1 MLGCV
6 LEIHFTPS
14 LFVKGDVMSLLHRV
28 VLPALAVV
36 GLGFLVACSS
46 SSSHSTPPPSGGFSN
61 TDFNGTYVFSISGSD
76 SNGALSIAGA
86 ITACGCSNGSLSA
99 GTVDVA
105 DSSGA
110 TGPVTITATGSGY
123 SVNKDG
129 TGTFKLALPLSTPI
143 QYQFAFALTDAAHGL
158 VSEYD
163 SNGTGSGT
171 IDLQPSSV
179 TLSNASYA
187 FSLSGAANVST
198 ASDIP
203 LGAAGAFTLSSSG
216 LAGTADFNLYQTVQD
231 FDVALSGSISAGSG
245 TTPGTATFNSSFD
258 TSEGFDVYAIDATHL
273 KLIENDGSGVVLV
286 GDLFSQPTAT
296 VPSGSLSFT
305 MSGVSG
311 TNPLA
316 VGGTF
321 SSDGS
326 ANFSGISEVVN
337 NNGSVGTITSGI
349 GGTFSA
355 QPSGATYGRFLVD
368 FTGFTGGG
376 NFAAYPSSGGLL
388 MLEVDSGAV
397 GAGVTEGVAMTQNS
411 PAGIVASQGYAT
423 NLTGGV
429 VGGGEVDQI
438 AQFNTGSSSLSSGTI
453 YFNDDGA
460 PDNYGLSSSSAY
472 TSSEVTLDFN
482 GNSEGVAY
490 FGVDSATSLALGI
503 DTTDVSLGVFEQQG
517 SPTST
522 ADVASRHLAMVKAA
536 IRARAKKKKQQ

>member
-1 MLGCV
+1 
-6 LEIHFTPS
+6 
-14 LFVKGDVMSLLHRV
+14 MSLLNRV
-28 VLPALAVV
+28 FLPALAVV

-76 SNGALSIAGA
+76 TNGNLAMAGA

-99 GTVDVA
+99 GTVDIV
-105 DSSGA
+105 DSSGVVA
-110 TGPVTITATGSGY
+110 SAAAITTAGSGY
-123 SVNKDG
+123 AVNSDG
-129 TGTFKLALPLSTPI
+129 TGTLRLGFTSTSGSI

-158 VSEYD
+158 ISEYD
-163 SNGTGSGT
+163 QNGTGSGT

-355 QPSGATYGRFLVD
+355 QPSGTTYGRFLVD

-522 ADVASRHLAMVKAA
+522 ADVASRHLAMIKAA